1 MKWKNYRTGDVLDFN
16 SSNGIFHACNVS
28 IEDERTES
36 NHPYVV
42 RTSQNNGIRGYISE
56 DESKLNPANT
66 ISFAQ
71 DTAQMFYQ
79 SEPYFTGNK
88 VKVLSAK
95 GHALTENIATFLITC
110 MNKAFSNFAWGSSY
124 DTKLLQNVMLSLPV
138 KIQSGLDFGLMA
150 EIIGGGY
157 DMSNIDTSSWK
168 EFRLDELFEKIKT
181 EKISGKA
188 NDFPTCKTGEYTIP
202 LLTAGADNQGFA
214 RYAKRNQCPTILK
227 NVISISANGANTG
240 VTFYQKDEF
249 AVLQDA
255 YAIKLKDVKIPN
267 EQVGL
272 FLASCISKI
281 LHGNFSWTYKAG
293 WERIKGMVIK
303 LPVKESEEIDW
314 EYMQERIT
322 ELEQERIT
330 ELEQYLI
337 ATGLND
343 YELTDED
350 KNILA
355 TKLMDGGA
363 LQSSTSVNGWL
374 KEARSFKLDE
384 LFEKIQT
391 KKIYGKAN
399 DFPVCKSVEY
409 TIPLLTAGADNQ
421 GLARYGK
428 RNQCLNILKNVI
440 SISANG
446 ANTGVTFYQS
456 DEFAVLQDAYAIKL
470 KGMEIPN
477 KQVGLFLAAC
487 INKIL
492 HGNFSWTFKAG
503 WERIKEMSIN
513 LPIKQSGEID
523 WEYMEKYIKAT
534 EKVVIRDVVDWKDEM
549 IKKTKEVVGKTYKK
563 DYFK

>member
-28 IEDERTES
+28 IEDEGTES

-79 SEPYFTGNK
+79 SEAYFTGNK
-88 VKVLSAK
+88 VKVLSGK
-95 GHALTENIATFLITC
+95 GHALTEKIAMFLITC

-240 VTFYQKDEF
+240 VTFYQNDEF

-255 YAIKLKDVKIPN
+255 YAIKLKDMEIPN

-293 WERIKGMVIK
+293 WERIKDMVIK
-303 LPVKESEEIDW
+303 LPVKEVEEIDW
-314 EYMQERIT
+314 EYMQEYITELEQERIT
-322 ELEQERIT
+322 ELEQERIA

-343 YELTDED
+343 YELTEED
-350 KNILA
+350 KEILA
-355 TKLMDGGA
+355 TKLTDGGGGV
-363 LQSSTSVNGWL
+363 T
-374 KEARSFKLDE
+374 KLDIW
-384 LFEKIQT
+384 KW
-391 KKIYGKAN
+391 
-399 DFPVCKSVEY
+399 
-409 TIPLLTAGADNQ
+409 LL
-421 GLARYGK
+421 
-428 RNQCLNILKNVI
+428 
-440 SISANG
+440 
-446 ANTGVTFYQS
+446 
-456 DEFAVLQDAYAIKL
+456 
-470 KGMEIPN
+470 
-477 KQVGLFLAAC
+477 
-487 INKIL
+487 
-492 HGNFSWTFKAG
+492 
-503 WERIKEMSIN
+503 ERS
-513 LPIKQSGEID
+513 
-523 WEYMEKYIKAT
+523 
-534 EKVVIRDVVDWKDEM
+534 
-549 IKKTKEVVGKTYKK
+549 KTV
-563 DYFK
+563 